1 MIIKK
6 IVEYLVGYI
15 DFEIKGTDTEVFL
28 EECSKNNINLYN
40 IRVLK
45 NTTEMKTSVKDY
57 KKIQKIKIK
66 GLKRKILKKWGIR
79 FPLHKHRKRTGFA
92 IGFLLMIF
100 LLIFLSGFI
109 WKIEISGNTKISDN
123 LLIQTL
129 KNYGVFEGAKK
140 SKLNIT
146 QIENKI
152 KNDLYDLS
160 WITINFDGSI
170 ASVEI
175 KERYVKP
182 VSEDR
187 SRPSNLIAQ
196 MDGQIVKMEITKGKP
211 MVSVGD
217 AVVKGNLLVAGFYND
232 KKDNIILE
240 HSSGRVTAE
249 VSVSKTFS
257 AKIKSSRIIGKE
269 VVSKYSIDFFG
280 KVLDINRKSEFE
292 KEWQQTVNKTQ
303 LSVFGLKF
311 PIYFI
316 ENCFTRNITE
326 DYNLSDKKIKENIKM
341 EIDHFEKSEFFDSKI
356 INKRT
361 VWRKDNDGYS
371 AIVDYVVHKNI
382 AEQQYIESDR

>member
-6 IVEYLVGYI
+6 IVEYLVGYVF
-15 DFEIKGTDTEVFL
+15 FEIKGTETERFL
-28 EECSKNNINLYN
+28 EECSKQNINLYN
-40 IRVLK
+40 ISVIK
-45 NTTEMKTSVKDY
+45 NTTQMKASVRDY

-66 GLKRKILKKWGIR
+66 GLRRKIIKKWGIR

-92 IGFLLMIF
+92 TGFLLMIL

-129 KNYGVFEGAKK
+129 KHYGVYEGAKK
-140 SKLNIT
+140 NKLNIT

-160 WITINFDGSI
+160 WITINLDGSI
-170 ASVEI
+170 ASVEV

-187 SRPSNLIAQ
+187 SRPSNLVAQ

-257 AKIKSSRIIGKE
+257 AKTKSSRIVEKE

-280 KVLDINRKSEFE
+280 KIIDTNRKIKFE
-292 KEWQQTVNKTQ
+292 KEWQHTVKKTQ
-303 LSVFGLKF
+303 LSIFGLKF
-311 PIYFI
+311 PIYLI
-316 ENCFTRNITE
+316 ENRYVRNITE
-326 DYNLSDKKIKENIKM
+326 DFDLPVEKIKEIIKM
-341 EIDHFEKSEFFDSKI
+341 EMDHFEKSDFYDSKI
-356 INKRT
+356 INKKI

-371 AIVDYVVHKNI
+371 AIADYIVHKDI
-382 AEQQYIESDR
+382 AEQQYIESD